1 MDNAIAQKAA
11 DLIEASKN
19 IIVFTGAGIS
29 TNSGI
34 MDFRSENGLY
44 NFVNKRY
51 DLPYPEALFELD
63 YFAQNP
69 TPFFEIAKMMLSQD
83 VRPSVC
89 HKFVAWL
96 EEQQKVSLT
105 VTQNIDMLHQRAGL
119 KRVVECHGTFQTARC
134 FSCAASCSLKD
145 IEADILNDKIPR
157 CGCGGVIKPDIVFF
171 GEAMP
176 ESFMKLLFHPPK
188 ADLILI
194 LGTSLQ
200 VQPSSQFALDIASKA
215 PSVCVSLAPT
225 PYDRRMTH
233 VIREDLDEFADA
245 VWNRLN
251 KH

>member
-1 MDNAIAQKAA
+1 MDTSTAQKIAS
-11 DLIEASKN
+11 LIEASKK

-44 NFVNKRY
+44 NFVNERY
-51 DLPYPEALFELD
+51 ELPYPEALFELD
-63 YFAQNP
+63 YFAKNP

-83 VRPSVC
+83 VRPSLC
-89 HKFVAWL
+89 HEFIAWL
-96 EEQQKVSLT
+96 EAQQKVSLT
-105 VTQNIDMLHQRAGL
+105 VTQNIDMLHQRAGS

-134 FSCAASCSLKD
+134 FSCSSPYSLKD
-145 IEADILNDKIPR
+145 VEANVMGGEIPR
-157 CGCGGVIKPDIVFF
+157 CDCGGVIKPNIVFF

-176 ESFMKLLFHPPK
+176 ETFMKLLFNPPA
-188 ADLILI
+188 ADLILV

-200 VQPSSQFALDIASKA
+200 VQPSSQFALDIASRA

-233 VIREDLDEFADA
+233 VIHEDLDEFAAAIWD
-245 VWNRLN
+245 RLN